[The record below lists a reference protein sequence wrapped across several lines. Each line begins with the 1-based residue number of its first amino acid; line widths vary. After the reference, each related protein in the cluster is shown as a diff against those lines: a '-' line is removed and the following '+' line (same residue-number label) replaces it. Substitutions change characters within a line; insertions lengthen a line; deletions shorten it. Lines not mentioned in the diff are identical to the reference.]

1 MKKTSVIICSLVLAC
16 VLAAATFFTLATP
29 AEKDTIGSQKA
40 LEIALKDAGIK
51 AADAKDS
58 KSVFTKKNQTQ
69 VLTLSLNSVKTIM
82 IISLTQ
88 KAATSSAAASKSMMK
103 KMSR

>member
-40 LEIALKDAGIK
+40 LEIALK
-51 AADAKDS
+51 
-58 KSVFTKKNQTQ
+58 
-69 VLTLSLNSVKTIM
+69 LSLIH
-82 IISLTQ
+82 I
-88 KAATSSAAASKSMMK
+88 
-103 KMSR
+103 